1 MPHFNLISH
10 PWIPVR
16 WSPSA
21 TGEKPA
27 LVSLHDAFARS
38 RDIADLDATP
48 HERIALTRLLV
59 CIAHAALGAPESPD
73 DWQDFGHDLE
83 SAATAYLAL
92 PDIHPHFNLL
102 GDGPR
107 FLQEAVPKKG
117 DPVPASKLFARLA
130 TGNNPTVLDHGGM
143 SAERRFDPAMLA
155 LALLTFQ
162 NFYPLYGAGYK
173 GRGPCAD
180 GNGIHCILLGNQ
192 LRDTILGNMLD
203 AETLATTALE
213 SIGKPIWEC
222 ATPAEL
228 ETSTRTL
235 LGRLAPRHRSLRLTS
250 DLTGFHHRQKSL
262 IYPNWE
268 PHREPSVSIILNRK
282 EERRIAPARLDR
294 SIWRDLHYLTAL
306 RAGDETNPDAAP
318 VLQSHREA
326 LDEKSA
332 ELWTGALI
340 TDLKAKI
347 LDTTESTFTV
357 PRDLFSPA
365 GRARYAAG
373 VDFAETISTKLYG
386 AIRTYGSALSH
397 EHPPVAEG
405 QQHYWHRLD
414 QHHQILINL
423 AANPVPGTPAIGTL
437 DAKDSWTLAVRQ
449 AAVAAY
455 QSVCPRT
462 TPRQIEAFAL
472 GYRSLHRALHPQPAK
487 KSAKQPATA

>member
-1 MPHFNLISH
+1 MSNFNLIDD

-16 WSPSA
+16 WLPSA
-21 TGEKPA
+21 SGETPA
-27 LVSLHDAFARS
+27 LVSLADAFRRS
-38 RDIADLDATP
+38 REIADLDAAP

-59 CIAHAALGAPESPD
+59 CIAHAAIGAPDSPD
-73 DWQDFGHDLE
+73 EWHDFGESLE
-83 SAATAYLAL
+83 SDATAYLTR
-92 PDIHPHFNLL
+92 PEIHPHFNLL

-107 FLQEAVPKKG
+107 FLQEDVPRTG
-117 DPVPASKLFARLA
+117 DPVPASKLFAKLA
-130 TGNNPTVLDHGGM
+130 TGNNPTLLDHGGM
-143 SAERRFDPAMLA
+143 APGRRFDPAMIA

-180 GNGIHCILLGNQ
+180 SNAIHCVLLG
-192 LRDTILGNMLD
+192 RDLLDTVLGNMLD
-203 AETLATTALE
+203 ADTLSTTALE
-213 SIGKPIWEC
+213 SIGRPLWEC
-222 ATPAEL
+222 SGPDEL
-228 ETSTRTL
+228 EASTRTL
-235 LGRLAPRHRSLRLTS
+235 LGRLVPRHRSLRLTT

-262 IYPNWE
+262 QYPNWE
-268 PHREPSVSIILNRK
+268 PHREPSVSIVLNRK

-306 RAGDETNPDAAP
+306 RAGDEYNPDAAP

-326 LDEKSA
+326 LERKDA

-357 PRDLFSPA
+357 PRDLFGIA
-365 GRARYAAG
+365 GRARYGAG
-373 VDFAETISTKLYG
+373 VDFAETISTKLFG

-405 QQHYWHRLD
+405 QQQFWHRLD
-414 QHHQILINL
+414 QQHQTLIRL
-423 AANPVPGTPAIGTL
+423 AANPEPGMPAIGQA
-437 DAKDSWTLAVRQ
+437 DAKDAWTQAVRQ
-449 AAVAAY
+449 AALDAY

-462 TPRQIEAFAL
+462 TPRQIQAFAA
-472 GYRSLHRALHPQPAK
+472 GSRPLHRALYPKPAK
-487 KSAKQPATA
+487 KPAKQPVTP